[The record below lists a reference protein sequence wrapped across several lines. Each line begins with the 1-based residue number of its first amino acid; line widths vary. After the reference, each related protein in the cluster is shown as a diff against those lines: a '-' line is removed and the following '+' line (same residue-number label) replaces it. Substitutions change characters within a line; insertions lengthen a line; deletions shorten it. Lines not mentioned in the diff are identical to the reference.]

1 MAGVMIQFDPT
12 VFDPGNPLEAFADAK
27 HKAKYT
33 IEAESG
39 RGTHIDVNVWFKDA
53 DNPQPPNSNVLVV
66 KWGGPSWLDTPLEFN
81 SLPYNE
87 VRSQIANAVEK
98 GLLQVLA
105 STGATA
111 TVAQIRGG
119 TVA

>member
-1 MAGVMIQFDPT
+1 MIQFQSD
-12 VFDPGNPLEAFADAK
+12 VFNAGGLLAKFAGAK
-27 HKAKYT
+27 HRAIYT
-33 IEAESG
+33 SEAESG

-66 KWGGPSWLDTPLEFN
+66 KWGGPSWFETVQEFN
-81 SLPYNE
+81 LLPYNE

-98 GLLQVLA
+98 GLLQVLTSA
-105 STGATA
+105 GATA
-111 TVAQIRGG
+111 TVAAIRGG

>member
-1 MAGVMIQFDPT
+1 MAGVMIQFAPN
-12 VFDPGNPLEAFADAK
+12 VFDSGKPLAAFVDAK
-27 HKAKYT
+27 HKAVYT

-39 RGTHIDVNVWFKDA
+39 RGTHIDVNVWF
-53 DNPQPPNSNVLVV
+53 NQSPNSNVIVV
-66 KWGGPSWLDTPLEFN
+66 KWGGPSWFDTPLEFN

-98 GLLQVLA
+98 GLLQVLTSA
-105 STGATA
+105 GATA
-111 TVAQIRGG
+111 TVAAIRGG